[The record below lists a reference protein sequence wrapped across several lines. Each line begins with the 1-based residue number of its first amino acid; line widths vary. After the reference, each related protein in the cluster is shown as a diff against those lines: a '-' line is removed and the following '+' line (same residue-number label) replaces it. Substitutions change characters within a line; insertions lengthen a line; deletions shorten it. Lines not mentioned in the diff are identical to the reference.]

1 MASSTSTRRVLVT
14 GATGLVGFEVLDQL
28 RGRPGVEVFG
38 VSRRGSTADR
48 DVVRWRM
55 GTDPVPDELAG
66 PWDVIVNTA
75 ADVRWSLPVEESYR
89 ANVATVAALEPLV
102 SAATQVVQVS
112 TAYAAGHRGD
122 VSSTDPGDYRN
133 AYEWSKAHAERLARE
148 LFPRL
153 TVVRPPLIIGR
164 RGDGRAA
171 RFSGMYTILRGI
183 ATSTVPAIAAGDGA
197 RFDLTP
203 VDDLAGIVVQAVLA
217 PEAHDGRVYVLAGGE
232 DAPTV
237 SEAIDIM
244 VATLN
249 EWRAARGRDPIEA
262 PRVISPDRWNRFFL
276 PFSRQHLSRRQ
287 NEMIDLLSVFEPYTE
302 STISLA
308 RTHHIRDVRRCIPH
322 AVRYWADVNP
332 RLAAMQ
338 PAPWRSATTA

>member
-1 MASSTSTRRVLVT
+1 MSARRVLVT

-28 RGRPGVEVFG
+28 RGRPGLAVRG
-38 VSRRGSTADR
+38 VSRRGSTTHR
-48 DVVRWRM
+48 DVVRWHI
-55 GTDPVPDELAG
+55 GAEPVPDELAG

-75 ADVRWSLPVEESYR
+75 ADVRWSLPVAESYR
-89 ANVATVAALEPLV
+89 ANVATVDALAPLV
-102 SAATQVVQVS
+102 SPDTHVVQVS

-122 VSSTDPGDYRN
+122 VLSTDPADYRN
-133 AYEWSKAHAERLARE
+133 AYEWSKAHAERLASE

-164 RGDGRAA
+164 RRDGRAA

-203 VDDLAGIVVQAVLA
+203 VDDLARIVVDAVLS

-232 DAPTV
+232 DAPEV
-237 SEAIDIM
+237 SDAVDIM

-249 EWRAARGRDPIEA
+249 EWRAARGRGPITS
-262 PRVISPDRWNRFFL
+262 PRVISPERWNRFFL

-287 NEMIDLLSVFEPYTE
+287 NDMIDLLSVFEPYTE
-302 STISLA
+302 STISLD
-308 RTHHIRDVRRCIPH
+308 RTHHIRDVRNCIPA

-332 RLAAMQ
+332 RLAAME
-338 PAPWRSATTA
+338 PVAWRSATTA